1 MHKWTIEYWVAEDGK
16 SSPLE
21 AMLNSLTNLQLKS
34 LAKELAL
41 LECCGNTLKLPHSR
55 SLGKNLFELRERNF
69 GYRVY
74 CTFLKNK
81 AIVLLQGGDKSS
93 QQKDIVI
100 ARERL
105 AILLREN

>member
-1 MHKWTIEYWVAEDGK
+1 MHKWTIEYWVAEDGRW

-21 AMLNSLTNLQLKS
+21 IMLNSLTNIQLKS

-74 CTFLKNK
+74 YTFFKRIELLCCFKVEINRANK
-81 AIVLLQGGDKSS
+81 ETLL
-93 QQKDIVI
+93 
-100 ARERL
+100 
-105 AILLREN
+105 